1 MDTKSGPTWDR
12 YVAVIR
18 PWFTYAAAASSP
30 ALPADPATF
39 AAWLAAAG
47 AQDRGYAQT
56 KTRCVAISALCALVG
71 APSPEAHHLVRAYR
85 TAARR
90 NKRFRRGSVTPL
102 FRSELPL
109 PPTEPPQGAPQL
121 ARRAGLSPDE
131 RLRQRAATARHM
143 ALMHDAALRFDD
155 TREGQLGDILHS
167 PDVVEINI
175 FGSKT
180 DPLLRG
186 QVAVLPGAGTA
197 PNGTGDGPSGLLSLL
212 ETVRTGLR
220 RLESLP
226 PAVLR
231 PMGVHLRAAVS
242 PRDPSTGPEAMATWP
257 ADIQS
262 LALPLYGLGLQVHTL
277 PYYGPWLW
285 EHLHADFDLSRTC
298 STHQFQRWSR
308 GTLLASGV
316 TIGRFGAHSMRRGSA
331 AELARGAIGD
341 VALARVLRHSTPA
354 SSAPY
359 VMAAVHSANTAA
371 AMRAA
376 SRPGP
381 DPTPRPAGGGR
392 ARHAPPGP
400 PPGGYPR
407 LGDLPV

>member
-1 MDTKSGPTWDR
+1 MTPRSALMIRARASWAISYTPPMWLRSTSSGPR
-12 YVAVIR
+12 
-18 PWFTYAAAASSP
+18 
-30 ALPADPATF
+30 
-39 AAWLAAAG
+39 
-47 AQDRGYAQT
+47 
-56 KTRCVAISALCALVG
+56 
-71 APSPEAHHLVRAYR
+71 R
-85 TAARR
+85 TPFCAARLLFFLGLGR
-90 NKRFRRGSVTPL
+90 VQTGRVTALLGFSRCWRPC
-102 FRSELPL
+102 
-109 PPTEPPQGAPQL
+109 AP
-121 ARRAGLSPDE
+121 
-131 RLRQRAATARHM
+131 
-143 ALMHDAALRFDD
+143 
-155 TREGQLGDILHS
+155 
-167 PDVVEINI
+167 
-175 FGSKT
+175 
-180 DPLLRG
+180 
-186 QVAVLPGAGTA
+186 
-197 PNGTGDGPSGLLSLL
+197 
-212 ETVRTGLR
+212 GLR

-277 PYYGPWLW
+277 PYHGPWLW